1 MSYIQVSNLSKRF
14 VRRGQTT
21 IALSNVDL
29 EIEQG
34 SFVSFVGPSGC
45 GKSTLLRIIGGL
57 MQAEEG
63 NISVGKRTPAEMQA
77 DKQFGFVPQTPAL
90 FPWRTVL
97 QNMNIPFEVNR
108 KRDTEFP
115 GAQGDPIELLQS
127 VGLGD
132 FLHAYPKELSGGMR
146 QRVGI
151 ARAFAT
157 GSPILLMDEPF
168 SALDEITREL
178 LMHQLTQIWEKY
190 KKTVIFVTHNIQE
203 AVYLSDKVVI
213 MSSRPGRISYE
224 VPIDLPRPRGEDII
238 ESPEFYQYVVKLRE
252 MLRER
257 WG

>member
-1 MSYIQVSNLSKRF
+1 MSYINVENLSKRF
-14 VRRGQTT
+14 VRRGQLTE
-21 IALSNVDL
+21 ALSEVNL

-34 SFVSFVGPSGC
+34 SFVSFIGPSGC

-57 MQAEEG
+57 MGAEEG
-63 NISVGKRTPAEMQA
+63 GITVGSRSPSEMQS
-77 DKQFGFVPQTPAL
+77 DKQFGFVPQSPAL

-108 KRDTEFP
+108 KSTTDLSD
-115 GAQGDPIELLQS
+115 AKGDPIELLHS

-132 FLHAYPKELSGGMR
+132 FMHAYPKELSGGMK

-151 ARAFAT
+151 ARAFAS
-157 GSPILLMDEPF
+157 GAPILLMDEPF

-178 LMHQLTQIWEKY
+178 LMHQLMKIWEQH

-213 MSSRPGRISYE
+213 MSSRPGRITSE
-224 VPIDLPRPRGEDII
+224 VHIDLPRPRVESVI
-238 ESPEFYQYVVKLRE
+238 ESPEFYNYVGQLRE
-252 MLRER
+252 LLRER
-257 WG
+257 W